1 MKHLKNIP
9 FLIMA
14 FLLLAV
20 TSCVRTFDE
29 PDISIP
35 PYTPDPSSKVI
46 SVREFRDM
54 YEKIADKTDT
64 LIQGP
69 YVLKATVVANDI
81 SGNIFKKLYVQ
92 DYNYDNPQAAG
103 QTGLYISVELNNLSN
118 NYIVGQEVFVDLDG
132 LYAVN
137 WEQQLQIGLRGTQAN
152 RIDPAT
158 FKKKV
163 HRNGVAQPNNIVP
176 RKVKISELTADMNHS
191 LVTIENVVFDEGGKG
206 VFTTDN
212 TTLNQNFS
220 DGTGKS
226 LIRTSSY
233 FSAVLN
239 KKLPKGKGTL
249 TGIVGT
255 HLGKWQ
261 LILRDVDDIGTFDG
275 TEVEEPEEKGLIFKE
290 NFGNPVK
297 DGTKW
302 PTVAEYKGF
311 QSADQFKYSDP
322 YGTLTTLRGIGGV
335 GNIYFPITTAEK
347 QAGFKIEGLPA
358 NQSKL
363 VMVYD
368 MMGQDE
374 NATKNFSGFIEVKA
388 DGKTVAIPN
397 KAIARDA
404 WSKITIALPNN
415 TTSVEFYSG
424 DKNTGG
430 LRVANVKIYSNSEL
444 VVDPVDPVGPV
455 DPEPE
460 EKDAFKETFG
470 TPVKGDKGWPY
481 FSTYEGFDMK
491 SPVKYTDVN
500 SKLSV
505 RVVDG
510 VSNVWFPANGDNTMR
525 IENVNTSTLK
535 TPVLKFKLAADTG
548 KAGEMDLNVMKVS
561 VNGKVL
567 TLKSTPI
574 SAANGDTNK
583 YFDFEIKGEVPAAE
597 KVTIEFSAGAPSFGM
612 RVAEIIIANK

>member
-1 MKHLKNIP
+1 MKHFKNIP

-374 NATKNFSGFIEVKA
+374 NAAKNFSGFIEVKA